1 MVTHAPTKAPK
12 SMDIAEAA
20 KRLSTFDQQLKTRP
34 VIWVTRKRKRAFA
47 VVDQEYLENLLETMS
62 ILSDPEMMKQIHASL
77 EDIKAGRLID
87 HEEVKRLL
95 G

>member
-1 MVTHAPTKAPK
+1 MVTHASTKAPK
-12 SMDIAEAA
+12 SMDIVEAA
-20 KRLSTFDQQLKTRP
+20 KRLSTFDEQLKTRP

-62 ILSDPEMMKQIHASL
+62 ILSDPDMMKQIHASL
-77 EDIKAGRLID
+77 EDIKAGRLVDLDDVI
-87 HEEVKRLL
+87 KKL